1 MIDRFLLWLFVKLGC
16 LWFKHIMITT
26 DTKTGRAATIAFSTK
41 YYTIEKMYLWMKKE
55 NIV

>member
-1 MIDRFLLWLFVKLGC
+1 
-16 LWFKHIMITT
+16 MITT

-41 YYTIEKMYLWMKKE
+41 YYTIEKMYVWMKKE